1 MADGAL
7 APPAAPPAGSSRLR
21 QGLARHWLFGLLL
34 AAGIAMRVIVSIGY
48 RPIFIYFDSLPYLT
62 NADSLAPRQT
72 RPVGYPLVLRS
83 LLWIHDLTAVAVLQ
97 HVMGLVIAGL
107 VYAVLLRYGAPA
119 WAAALGAAPAL
130 LDAYQLNIEHYVMS
144 DTTSELLITIALVVL
159 VWGRTQVG
167 LVAAAVAGFLLG
179 IAGWVRTDTLIMV
192 APALI
197 YLLLR
202 ERTWIRRLQRVAL
215 LLLCFLLPVLGYAT
229 WYQQAQGAYA
239 LSGQTG
245 HWLYGRVAPFANCKG
260 MQLKPYE
267 RELCPTGPE
276 SERTGSN
283 CFVWC
288 STSPARTFR
297 PPDGEDRD
305 TVLRKFAIRIIEHQ
319 PWDYTR
325 HVVSDVV
332 YGFSPT
338 HSKRPKDVTNVDSKF
353 SASFPDESNRPPSEV
368 VRQYGNDGTHVVRGI
383 GHFMEDYQKVVYAP
397 GTLLAALMLIGLLAS
412 TGIGRARRSGLRAV
426 SLLFSLG
433 GLMIVLPA
441 ALVSE
446 FVWRYQLPQ
455 SILLPIGGVLGLTA
469 LLRKEPE
476 QPQDVEVPTAVTVP
490 SGS

>member
-7 APPAAPPAGSSRLR
+7 ALPAQSAGTSRVRGILT
-21 QGLARHWLFGLLL
+21 RHWLFAILL
-34 AAGIAMRVIVSIGY
+34 AAGVTMRVIVSVAY

-62 NADSLAPRQT
+62 NADALEPRQT
-72 RPVGYPLVLRS
+72 RPAGYPLLLRA
-83 LLWIHDLTAVAVLQ
+83 LLWIHDLTAVAALQ
-97 HVMGLVIAGL
+97 HLMGLVIAGL
-107 VYAVLLRYGAPA
+107 VYAVLLRFGAPA

-144 DTTSELLITIALVVL
+144 DTTSELLVIIALVVL
-159 VWGRTQVG
+159 VWRRTEVG
-167 LVAAAVAGFLLG
+167 LVPAAIVGFLLG
-179 IAGWVRTDTLIMV
+179 MAGWVRTDTLIMI
-192 APALI
+192 APAVLYVLI
-197 YLLLR
+197 R
-202 ERTWIRRLQRVAL
+202 ERTWLRRLQRVAV

-229 WYQQAQGAYA
+229 WYDQAQGTFA

-245 HWLYGRVAPFANCKG
+245 HWLYGRVAPFADCKG
-260 MQLKPYE
+260 LDLPRWE
-267 RELCPTGPE
+267 RTLCPSGPE

-288 STSPARTFR
+288 STSPSHTFR

-305 TVLRKFAIRIIEHQ
+305 TVLRKFSVRIIKHQ

-325 HVVSDVV
+325 HVVSDIL

-338 HSKRPKDVTNVDSKF
+338 HSLRPKDVTNADSKF
-353 SASFPDESNRPPSEV
+353 TAQFPDEAQRPAGEI
-368 VRQYGNDGTHVVRGI
+368 VRDYGNDGAHVVPGLGR
-383 GHFMEDYQKVVYAP
+383 FMEGYQKVLYAP
-397 GTLLAALMLIGLLAS
+397 GTLLGVLMLIGLIAS

-433 GLMIVLPA
+433 GLAIVLPA
-441 ALVSE
+441 AMVSE

-455 SILLPIGGVLGLTA
+455 AILLPIAGVLGLTA
-469 LLRKEPE
+469 LLRKAPVQTQELELPA
-476 QPQDVEVPTAVTVP
+476 PVPVR